1 MEDGSLLQLTCIMD
15 LLVGLPIYQK
25 TRSTQKIMKL
35 SGLLHER
42 KKHTVIWAIMF
53 RTEICA
59 KKIFLI

>member
-1 MEDGSLLQLTCIMD
+1 MEDGLLLQLTCITD
-15 LLVGLPIYQK
+15 LLVRLHIYQK
-25 TRSTQKIMKL
+25 TQSTQKTMKL
-35 SGLLHER
+35 SGLLHEQ